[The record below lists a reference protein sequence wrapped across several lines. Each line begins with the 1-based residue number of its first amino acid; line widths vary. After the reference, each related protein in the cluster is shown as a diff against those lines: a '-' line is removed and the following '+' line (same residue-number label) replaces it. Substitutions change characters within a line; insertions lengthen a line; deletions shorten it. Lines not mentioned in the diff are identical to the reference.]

1 MYSIS
6 YDFLGC
12 GEKSNYKQK
21 MCARVIKKQI
31 KSSSKEYVGNAR
43 KVLDNKNRFP
53 KIIS

>member
-1 MYSIS
+1 
-6 YDFLGC
+6 
-12 GEKSNYKQK
+12 